1 MEIVNL
7 IVGIASLAVAV
18 FVFVW
23 TSRDAKKAT
32 IAQTKEQN
40 TRATLTDFGNLRRE
54 HQDFEAQLKEHPERR
69 NEVLKGYLADLERF
83 AVGCNRG
90 AYDLEVV
97 SSMSGGMLMSQY
109 RNHFREFIA
118 GARRRVRLDASAMYR
133 ERLYCEYE
141 EMMRRLFEFRGETW
155 QPVERISDDQ
165 WMLEG
170 FLNLPITSTK
180 KVFKLFAGLPGA
192 VEVHGDGRQGYVYV
206 PGTLPVER
214 RVVLAAH
221 ADTVFDKAYVEQGF
235 IEATGENTVTFKDGW
250 YAGTNPAVSIGADD
264 RCGCAMLWA
273 LRNSGHSLLVTDGEE
288 HGQVGAHF
296 LAETAPEL
304 LAELNAHAFIL
315 QLDRRGASDYKCYE
329 LPVTPEFLAFVER
342 ETGYVRAEGKGRT
355 DIQVLCT
362 EVCGVNLS
370 VGYYDEHQPSERA
383 CLAEWQHTL
392 DLVRGII
399 AKPLSRF
406 PLAQHVSS

>member
-1 MEIVNL
+1 METVNL

-23 TSRDAKKAT
+23 TARDQKKAT

-40 TRATLTDFGNLRRE
+40 IRATLTDFGNLRRE
-54 HQDFEAQLKEHPERR
+54 HQDFAERLKANPEAR
-69 NEVLKGYLADLERF
+69 NEVLRDYLADLERF

-97 SSMSGGMLMSQY
+97 SDMSGGMLIRQY
-109 RNHFREFIA
+109 RSHFREFIA
-118 GARRRVRLDASAMYR
+118 GARRRVRPDASALYR

-141 EMMRRLFEFRGETW
+141 EMMRRLFELRGEEW

-165 WMLEG
+165 WILER
-170 FLNLPITSTK
+170 FLDTPITSPK

-192 VEVHGDGRQGYVYV
+192 VEGRGEGRQGYVYV
-206 PGTLPVER
+206 PGTLPIEKR
-214 RVVLAAH
+214 CVLAAH

-235 IEATGENTVTFKDGW
+235 IEATGENEAVFADGW
-250 YAGTNPAVSIGADD
+250 YKGTNPAVSIGADD

-273 LRNSGHSLLVTDGEE
+273 LRESGHSLLITDGEE

-296 LAETAPEL
+296 LRDTAPEL

-329 LPVTPEFLAFVER
+329 LPVTPEFLAYVEA

-362 EVCGVNLS
+362 DVCGVNLS
-370 VGYYDEHQPSERA
+370 VGYYDEHQPTERV

-392 DLVRGII
+392 DLVRALL
-399 AKPLSRF
+399 AKPFSRF
-406 PLAQHVSS
+406 PLVK